1 MRRTTRAFVV
11 ALSLLLLPAGAA
23 RAQETKPA
31 APEKVADGVVVAV
44 SDGFLKLEVVADD
57 VVRVAFAKDRAFFD
71 KRSVAAGV
79 RKASATKWDLATT
92 ARDATLSTPKL
103 KARVDLATGSVTF
116 LDAAGKTILAE
127 RKGGRTM
134 TPVDVQGEK
143 TFNVRQ
149 QWEPISDESLYGLGL
164 HHQKLVDLKGYDVD
178 LWQHNGTVAIPV
190 LVSSRGYG
198 IFWDNT
204 SYTRFGDLRPWAPL
218 PVGLTGSYYA
228 GAHFEKLVGTRAD
241 KDVDVYVEGEVKEPN
256 LKVHP
261 SLPAEGD
268 WSARWEGEI
277 QAPETGDYLFQ
288 TFSNDGVKMWID
300 EKLVVNHWRQSWLP
314 WIDFARAR
322 FQKGKRYRVRLE
334 YTKDQGGIQAIQ
346 LRWKTPSPSTTTS
359 LWSEVGDGVDYYFI
373 YGPELDR
380 VVAGYRRVTGEAT
393 MLPKWAF
400 GLWQSRQR
408 FNTQQESLDV
418 LEGFRSRKVP
428 VDVIV
433 QDWFYWK
440 PDQWG
445 SHEFDPTRF
454 PDPDGWIKTI
464 HEKYNAKLLISVW
477 PKYYRDAK
485 NYDEMQSRGFLFQE
499 NLGRNQKDWVG
510 YVSTFYDAYNPE
522 ARKAYWNQIKTALL
536 DKGIDAWWLDATEP
550 DPLPT
555 PILDRMK
562 QNMHPTAM
570 GTGSRVLN
578 AYPLVHSDGV
588 YKGQREAA
596 PDKRIPILSRSAFA
610 GQQRY
615 GAATWS
621 GDISST
627 WTALQQQVPAGL
639 GFSISGLPY
648 WSMDTGGFS
657 VPARFSAATPKPE
670 DVEEWRELNTRW
682 AQFGAFV
689 PLFRM
694 HGETPKREFWEFGGE
709 SSPAYQT
716 MVKYDRL
723 RYRLLPYIYSLAGDV
738 VQGNGTMMRPLVMDF
753 QFDERAR
760 DVGDQYMFGPA
771 FLVNPVMSYQARSRQ
786 VYLPKADWYDFWTGS
801 MVAGGKTIDAPAPFD
816 TMPLY
821 VRAGSIVPFGP
832 ELQYAMEKQADP
844 VTLVV
849 YTGADGAFTLYEDDG
864 VSYGYERAAFARI
877 PVRWNDKAK
886 TLTIGKR
893 DGSFPGMLA
902 ERTFNVV
909 FVSKSKPVGFSF
921 DPKPDRTVSYR
932 GDEVVVKPQ

>member
-31 APEKVADGVVVAV
+31 APEKVADGVIVPL
-44 SDGFLKLEVVADD
+44 SDGLLKLEVVSDD

-71 KRSVAAGV
+71 KKSVAAGV

-92 ARDATLSTPKL
+92 ARDATLSTAKL

-127 RKGGRTM
+127 QKNGRTM

-164 HHQKLVDLKGYDVD
+164 HHQKLVDVKGYDVD

-198 IFWDNT
+198 IFWDNM

-218 PVGLTGSYYA
+218 PVELTGSYYA
-228 GAHFEKLVGTRAD
+228 GAHFEKLAGTRAD
-241 KDVDVYVEGEVKEPN
+241 KDVDIYVEGEVKEPN

-322 FQKGKRYRVRLE
+322 FQKGKRYKIRLE

-346 LRWKTPSPSTTTS
+346 LRWKTPSPSTATS
-359 LWSEVGDGVDYYFI
+359 LWSEVGDGVDYYFL

-454 PDPDGWIKTI
+454 PDPDGWIKAI

-499 NLGRNQKDWVG
+499 NLERNQKDWVG

-522 ARKAYWNQIKTALL
+522 ARKAYWNQIKTALF

-562 QNMHPTAM
+562 QNMNPTAM

-588 YKGQREAA
+588 YQGQRQAA
-596 PDKRIPILSRSAFA
+596 PDKRVPILSRSAFA

-627 WTALQQQVPAGL
+627 WTALRQQVPAGI

-738 VQGNGTMMRPLVMDF
+738 VQSSGTMMRPLVMDF
-753 QFDERAR
+753 QSDERAR
-760 DVGDQYMFGPA
+760 DIGDQYMFGPA
-771 FLVNPVMSYQARSRQ
+771 FLVNPVTSYQARTRQ

-801 MVAGGKTIDAPAPFD
+801 TIAGGKTIDAPAPFD

-832 ELQYAMEKQADP
+832 EIQYAMEKQADP
-844 VTLVV
+844 MTLVV

-877 PVRWNDKAK
+877 PVRWNEKTK
-886 TLTIGKR
+886 TLTIGRR

-921 DPKPDRTVSYR
+921 DPKADRTVTYR
-932 GDEVVVKPQ
+932 GDEVVVKPS